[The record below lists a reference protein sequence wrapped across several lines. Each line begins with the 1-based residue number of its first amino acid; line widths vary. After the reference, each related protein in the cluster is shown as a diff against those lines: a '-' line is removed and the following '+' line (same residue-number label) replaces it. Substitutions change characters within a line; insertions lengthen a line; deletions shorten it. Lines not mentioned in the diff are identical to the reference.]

1 MQVGGESMNRRTF
14 LLGTLSVPMVFLRV
28 GQRTTTTVQAA
39 PGATNIVPKGKMVL
53 AWHAGIASRWL
64 DPQEHDGTASP
75 DNFITIL
82 YDALIKNQGQVLYDY
97 LGLTEA
103 YEFAPDATS
112 ATFRLRPGVKFHNG
126 DPVTPADVKFTYEQY
141 RGAKADVL
149 KGMTERLE
157 VVDERTVRLHF
168 AKPFYDFPL
177 IFGTANVCGASW
189 IVPAKYYQQV
199 GPDRFKQQPIGAGP
213 YRLVH
218 HEPGVRL
225 DFEAFPDFHRPV
237 HVKSLSVIS
246 VPEDSTRVAMLER
259 GEADIIYLV
268 PGELIDKVSQIPG
281 VVLAPVLSGSW
292 WLQFPGFQ
300 DPKNPF
306 HDKRV
311 REAVSLA
318 IDRRSIN
325 EAETAGLGKPSGNW
339 INDDVQFALEWP
351 EFEPNVERAKQLMK
365 EAGYPK
371 GFEVDWLTPVPNYFS
386 RGERVIAQLR
396 EIGIRARLQAMER
409 GVFLQRM
416 QGGLKQW
423 PGLQIIMNAARIGG
437 SWANWYESMFTCG
450 GFSAKD
456 FFCVKELDD
465 KFTQYQQSIDLSER
479 KRLAEEVQRAIL
491 ENYYFVPVFRHA
503 FVNAI
508 GPRIAAAQW
517 QDVFQ
522 TITTGY
528 AYPWEDIKL
537 KGA

>member
-1 MQVGGESMNRRTF
+1 MNRRTF
-14 LLGTLSVPMVFLRV
+14 LRGALSVPMVFLGMGR
-28 GQRTTTTVQAA
+28 RTTTTVQAA
-39 PGATNIVPKGKMVL
+39 PGATTVVPKGKMVL

-82 YDALIKNQGQVLYDY
+82 YDALIKNQGKVLYDY

-103 YEFAPDATS
+103 FEFGPDATS
-112 ATFRLRPGVKFHNG
+112 AIFRLRPGVKFHNG
-126 DPVTPADVKFTYEQY
+126 EPVTPADVKFTYEQY

-157 VVDERTVRLHF
+157 IVDERTVRLQF
-168 AKPFYDFPL
+168 TRPFFDFPL

-213 YRLVH
+213 YRLVQ

-225 DFEAFPDFHRPV
+225 DFEAFPDYHRPV

-268 PGELIDKVSQIPG
+268 PGELIDKVRQIPG

-292 WLQFPGFQ
+292 WLQFPGLQ

-318 IDRRSIN
+318 IDRQIIN
-325 EAETAGLGKPSGNW
+325 EAETGGMGKPTGNW
-339 INDDVQFALEWP
+339 INDDVQYALEWP
-351 EFEPNVERAKQLMK
+351 EFKQNVERAKQLMK
-365 EAGYPK
+365 DAGYPS

-386 RGERVIAQLR
+386 RGERVISQLR
-396 EIGIRARLQAMER
+396 EIGIRAKLQAMER

-465 KFTQYQQSIDLSER
+465 KFAAYQQSSDPSER

-528 AYPWEDIKL
+528 AYPWEDIRL
-537 KGA
+537 KDA